1 MSDHDELERTGE
13 KHPKRS
19 GREETRLALAVVLAG
34 LASAFAV
41 LNLGKT
47 KVNYVFGTGHPRL
60 IFILIACIAIGVAI
74 GWIAGR
80 RRLTRKTKE

>member
-1 MSDHDELERTGE
+1 MDDELEKAKE
-13 KHPKRS
+13 KQPKRTS
-19 GREETRLALAVVLAG
+19 REETRLAVAVVLTG
-34 LASAFAV
+34 LVSAFAV